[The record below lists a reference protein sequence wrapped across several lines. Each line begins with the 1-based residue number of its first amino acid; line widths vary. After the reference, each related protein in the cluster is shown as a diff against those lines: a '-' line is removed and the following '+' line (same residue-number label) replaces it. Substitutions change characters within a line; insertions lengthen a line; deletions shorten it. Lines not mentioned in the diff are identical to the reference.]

1 MSIVTGRARLLLC
14 MVAFVFLSYIMPEAS
29 RKSRVRNKGV
39 LESAYDADAD
49 ADADTLD
56 GHAGQSIPA
65 LSLPLSVAT
74 FSPGA
79 LAPKDQEGTV

>member
-1 MSIVTGRARLLLC
+1 MSIVAGRARLLLC
-14 MVAFVFLSYIMPEAS
+14 TVAFVFLSYIMPEAS

-39 LESAYDADAD
+39 LKSAYVAD